1 VWKHIIKHCSAKEI
15 YIVAHSYGGKVATD
29 LVSYCIAMHHS
40 YWARDH
46 VCLCA
51 QADQSKVRDAF
62 RKRVK
67 KIAFTDSV
75 HSFQPQGTSTAVK
88 EWLASH
94 SRNWISCIDPLDQE
108 QDTAKGTVPKV
119 SAGTTKHEETSSHA
133 MESIFKYF
141 AEEEDLD

>member
-1 VWKHIIKHCSAKEI
+1 VWKHIIKHYSAKEI

-29 LVSYCIAMHHS
+29 L
-40 YWARDH
+40 
-46 VCLCA
+46 
-51 QADQSKVRDAF
+51 ADQSKVREPF

-75 HSFQPQGTSTAVK
+75 HSFQLQGTSTAVK

-94 SRNWISCIDPLDQE
+94 SRNWICSIDPLDQE
-108 QDTAKGTVPKV
+108 QGTAKGMVPKV

-133 MESIFKYF
+133 MQSIFKFF